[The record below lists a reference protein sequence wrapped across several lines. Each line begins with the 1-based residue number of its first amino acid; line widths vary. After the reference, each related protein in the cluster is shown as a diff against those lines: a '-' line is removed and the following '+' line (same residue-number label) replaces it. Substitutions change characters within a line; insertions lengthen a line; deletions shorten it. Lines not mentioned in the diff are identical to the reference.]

1 MIDLRTVPHLVM
13 QPPQTDRDEA
23 FSVAERVRN
32 TVKHKL
38 DRTWKQFQKE
48 QMTVSIGVS
57 TFPLD
62 GTEVKRLISNAD
74 KALYRAK
81 MHGKDMTCAW
91 GGHSF

>member
-1 MIDLRTVPHLVM
+1 M
-13 QPPQTDRDEA
+13 PQSDRDEA
-23 FSVAERVRN
+23 FSVAERIRN
-32 TVKHKL
+32 MVKHKL

-57 TFPLD
+57 TFPVD

-81 MHGKDMTCAW
+81 MHGKDKTFAW
-91 GGHSF
+91 EEHTSF